1 MSLNQNNFVCNQ
13 LTNLVSSH
21 WINTSV
27 TPIQNA
33 VSMNSVSSIGLN
45 STVVNNNPYIFN
57 NQIDFGLP
65 ITNQKSSGRCWL
77 FATCNL
83 IRTMTYQN
91 WSEEF
96 GKIEDFEISQSY
108 LYFWDK
114 LERYHRNLRYFIDI
128 LKLEKDQDR
137 YKYQLFQDPM
147 GDGGQWDMAK
157 EIVKKY
163 GIVPKQVYPDTH
175 HSKSSRE
182 MNKILTKQLKSD
194 FSVLENTDEQ
204 VIEQVIVLMMN
215 RVYKMLV
222 SFLGKP
228 PVNFDWTFKNKD
240 SKIFTFHDMTPLS
253 FLEKTQF
260 KPDDWVSIINDQR
273 KENPYNKY
281 YQVKY
286 LGNVFDKHVGWINL
300 NMDRINQLTKN
311 SIDDKMPV
319 WFGCDVGSEWDRN
332 SGVQD
337 PNIINHKDVLGLET
351 VQDKEARLRTFSSL
365 PNHAMLITGY
375 HDENKNVKRWK
386 VENSWGKSSGT
397 DGFLLMTNK
406 WMDEYVFQVLINKKH
421 LTDEENKLL
430 SSEPSDIEPWDP
442 LGTLA

>member
-300 NMDRINQLTKN
+300 NMNRINQLTKN

>member
-1 MSLNQNNFVCNQ
+1 MSLNQNNFECNQ

-240 SKIFTFHDMTPLS
+240 SKIFTFQNMTPLS

-300 NMDRINQLTKN
+300 NMNRINQLTKN